1 MSALRVRASAAN
13 KWWRGKHRL
22 GQLSLLLARFQ
33 GFEIAF
39 HRFHYKPLVAGTT
52 PPIAVDASDQ
62 HFIVVVDFH

>member
-52 PPIAVDASDQ
+52 HREFQSGVSEKVTP
-62 HFIVVVDFH
+62 